1 MGGWGW
7 FTYNPATFRHCQLRP
22 AVARPLRRSASV
34 TTPNKS
40 LDRTLLSGMGW
51 NASGRW
57 VGQLISWSS
66 TLVVL
71 RFLTPADYGLVA
83 MGGTLFS
90 LITLLGDGGMRGA
103 IVNRQERSPAI
114 LHQLTSVSVLL
125 GIAGMLVAMAL
136 AVPLA
141 AFFREPRLTA
151 VVLVVS
157 ASYAVLGFR
166 VVPLAVLQRDLAFRT
181 LAKNDLLMV
190 TVTALTSVLVAW
202 QGGGYWALIMAHV
215 VGTTVATIAA
225 WRAAPQALV
234 RPVWTEVGDAVRFG
248 GHLIVS
254 SVATWF
260 RGSADTVIIGR
271 WIGQG
276 VLGAYRVAMD
286 FAALPLEKVAGII
299 LQVTSPVFAAV
310 RDDKA
315 ALSRY
320 LLLLTEGLAM
330 LTWPLATGLIVVADL
345 AVPVVLGEQW
355 SAAVV
360 PLMIFS
366 AAAMIRTVSPLLN
379 TVVLARG
386 HSRLIARVS
395 IISAVVAVAAMI
407 PATRW
412 GVAGVAAAWALS
424 FPMATV
430 PILVVVLKD
439 LEISYSRYAA
449 TLVPTVLAC
458 ALEAVAVMALRQFDL
473 FYDWSPVIQ
482 LVTCIAVGGIAYG
495 IATALISRKRVRQ
508 VASLIRQRALPTVA
522 TAE

>member
-1 MGGWGW
+1 
-7 FTYNPATFRHCQLRP
+7 
-22 AVARPLRRSASV
+22 
-34 TTPNKS
+34 
-40 LDRTLLSGMGW
+40 MGW

-234 RPVWTEVGDAVRFG
+234 RPVWTEVRDAVRFG

-286 FAALPLEKVAGII
+286 FAALPLEKVA
-299 LQVTSPVFAAV
+299 TP
-310 RDDKA
+310 
-315 ALSRY
+315 
-320 LLLLTEGLAM
+320 
-330 LTWPLATGLIVVADL
+330 
-345 AVPVVLGEQW
+345 
-355 SAAVV
+355 
-360 PLMIFS
+360 
-366 AAAMIRTVSPLLN
+366 N
-379 TVVLARG
+379 
-386 HSRLIARVS
+386 
-395 IISAVVAVAAMI
+395 
-407 PATRW
+407 
-412 GVAGVAAAWALS
+412 
-424 FPMATV
+424 
-430 PILVVVLKD
+430 
-439 LEISYSRYAA
+439 
-449 TLVPTVLAC
+449 
-458 ALEAVAVMALRQFDL
+458 
-473 FYDWSPVIQ
+473 
-482 LVTCIAVGGIAYG
+482 
-495 IATALISRKRVRQ
+495 RK
-508 VASLIRQRALPTVA
+508 T
-522 TAE
+522 

>member
-1 MGGWGW
+1 M
-7 FTYNPATFRHCQLRP
+7 TAPPQ
-22 AVARPLRRSASV
+22 
-34 TTPNKS
+34 S

-83 MGGTLFS
+83 TGGILFS
-90 LITLLGDGGMRGA
+90 LITLLGDGGMRSA
-103 IVNRQERSPAI
+103 IVNRQERSTTT
-114 LHQLTSVSVLL
+114 LHQLTTVSVLL
-125 GIAGMLVAMAL
+125 GVAGMLVAMAL

-141 AFFREPRLTA
+141 FFFREPRLTA
-151 VVLVVS
+151 VVMVVS

-166 VVPLAVLQRDLAFRT
+166 VVPLAVLQRDLAFRI
-181 LAKNDLLMV
+181 LATNDLLMV
-190 TVTALTSVLVAW
+190 MVTAITSVLVAW
-202 QGGGYWALIMAHV
+202 QGGGYWALIIAHV

-225 WRAAPQALV
+225 WRAAPQALA
-234 RPVWTEVGDAVRFG
+234 RPVWSEVRDAVRFG
-248 GHLIVS
+248 GHLMVS

-276 VLGAYRVAMD
+276 LLGAYRVAMD

-299 LQVTSPVFAAV
+299 LQVTAPVFAAV
-310 RDDKA
+310 RNDKA
-315 ALSRY
+315 ALTRY

-330 LTWPLATGLIVVADL
+330 LTWPLATGMIVVADL

-366 AAAMIRTVSPLLN
+366 AAAMIRIVSPLLN

-395 IISAVVAVAAMI
+395 IVGAVVTVAAMI

-412 GVAGVAAAWALS
+412 GVAGVATAWAIS
-424 FPMATV
+424 FPLVSA
-430 PILVVVLKD
+430 PILVVVLRD
-439 LEISYSRYAA
+439 LGVPFNRYLLA
-449 TLVPTVLAC
+449 LLPTMLAC
-458 ALEAVAVMALRQFDL
+458 AVEAGAVMAVRQLDPFDA
-473 FYDWSPVIQ
+473 WSPVLR
-482 LVTCIAVGGIAYG
+482 LVVSIAVGGVGYG
-495 IATALISRKRVRQ
+495 IATAFLSRQRVRQ
-508 VASLIRQRALPTVA
+508 LYSLIRRRTLPAADGTPTV
-522 TAE
+522 